1 MNPLFKQ
8 HLSDL
13 FDKLATL
20 QQPMQVAEDL
30 RAAGRHGLPGQI
42 ERGQSI
48 IDFATSGAKG
58 LARAGTGGGDLA
70 ARLMAP
76 AVSEGRALA
85 HELGRA
91 GTYLSHPAR
100 LPVTVGGLVMAPIL
114 ADAFHGNQQRRED
127 ELMNLQMNPMHKL
140 SHLEAF
146 LEKKAAARSR
156 MPSTPQTPPKTL
168 GNLHTSI
175 GGHLHD
181 SFAGGVGQGIGG
193 GIANAIIGV
202 LGGGFQSL
210 HNSLIVDPK
219 RKALFESVI
228 RSDPVIHDA
237 ITRMPDADKTL
248 AEAFQTMVRFAPSL
262 SLDVNAVRSFLR
274 EAVVGGAA
282 GVNYA
287 TIKTLIETEKGLHS
301 SGGNR

>member
-8 HLSDL
+8 HLSEL
-13 FDKLATL
+13 FDKLAAL
-20 QQPMQVAEDL
+20 QQPMQVAADL
-30 RAAGRHGLPGQI
+30 RASGKRALPDQI
-42 ERGQSI
+42 QRGQNI
-48 IDFATSGAKG
+48 IDAATSGAK
-58 LARAGTGGGDLA
+58 AVSRAGSGGSSIT
-70 ARLMAP
+70 ARIFAP
-76 AVSEGRALA
+76 ATAEGHALA
-85 HELGRA
+85 KELGRA
-91 GTYLSHPAR
+91 GTYLTHPAR
-100 LPVTVGGLVMAPIL
+100 LPLTAGSLVMAPIL
-114 ADAFHGNQQRRED
+114 ADAFHETQQRRED
-127 ELMNLQMNPMHKL
+127 DLMNLQMNPMHKL
-140 SHLEAF
+140 SSLDLF
-146 LEKKAAARSR
+146 LEKKAAARAR

-168 GNLHTSI
+168 GNLHSSI

-193 GIANAIIGV
+193 GIANAILGV
-202 LGGGFQSL
+202 LGGGFHSL
-210 HNSLIVDPK
+210 HDALIVDPK
-219 RKALFESVI
+219 RKALFESVV

-274 EAVVGGAA
+274 EAVIGGAA

-301 SGGNR
+301 SGGKR